1 MTGTA
6 SGVPAGGPGRDELT
20 ARVFRALYAE
30 YDLRTVQG
38 IHIAVPRGTP
48 WFAGSSLGDIARR
61 ISQHR
66 QPDDQRRL
74 SG

>member
-6 SGVPAGGPGRDELT
+6 PGAPAGEPGRDELT

-48 WFAGSSLGDIARR
+48 WFAGPSLGDIARW
-61 ISQHR
+61 ISRHR
-66 QPDDQRRL
+66 QPDDQQQL